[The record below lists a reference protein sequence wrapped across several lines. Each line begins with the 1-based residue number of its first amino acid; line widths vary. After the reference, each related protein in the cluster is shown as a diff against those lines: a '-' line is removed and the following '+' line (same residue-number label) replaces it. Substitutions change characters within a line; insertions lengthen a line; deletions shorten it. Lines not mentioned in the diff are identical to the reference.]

1 DKVPLSPK
9 LTPRERALIEAAHLV
24 YKGDDK
30 AARDRAHHEAM
41 ERLYRAMPEDDE
53 ITVLTALAA
62 MGEGR
67 TLAAAGGNDLALRMR
82 AAGGRASSLRAPPPR
97 GAAHSALRPRG
108 ARDPALP
115 GRPAPRHYA
124 KAAPDAYHA
133 LHMPSHIFVQ
143 LGMWPE
149 ARAANEAAWASSLA
163 WAARKTPP
171 SKDRDT
177 HALSWL
183 GFIRLRMGGKEAPGG
198 SDAALAD

>member
-1 DKVPLSPK
+1 
-9 LTPRERALIEAAHLV
+9 
-24 YKGDDK
+24 
-30 AARDRAHHEAM
+30 
-41 ERLYRAMPEDDE
+41 
-53 ITVLTALAA
+53 
-62 MGEGR
+62 GR
-67 TLAAAGGNDLALRMR
+67 NPTHA
-82 AAGGRASSLRAPPPR
+82 
-97 GAAHSALRPRG
+97 GAAHYAIHALG
-108 ARDPALP
+108 DPEHAILALP
-115 GRPAPRHYA
+115 AALHYA

-133 LHMPSHIFVQ
+133 RHMPSHIFVQ

-149 ARAANEAAWASSLA
+149 ARAANESAWASSLA